1 MINVSNEFKEIVSGN
16 DRTFYASAEI
26 TLNDNTVLNLDN
38 SQLSGLKIDDGGK
51 FGLGTAI
58 INKLTLSINNLNDE
72 FSDYDFTDAIIR
84 PSIGLQ
90 LSETIE
96 TLHKGV
102 FVAENPKAIGS
113 IIHITAFDNMIKF
126 DRPFSEVSQVF
137 PCTIRDLL
145 ITVCNHCG
153 VSLATSTFY
162 NQDFIIKERPDDV
175 ATCRE
180 VISWI
185 AGISVSIA
193 RCNVNGA
200 LELRWYDIET
210 LESEANI
217 DGGKFDSDT
226 PYSSGDSVDGGT
238 FAFNDG
244 DNIDGGNFTDLKK
257 YHHFY
262 SHIQTPT
269 VATDDVVITGVSI
282 PVTAENSVTY
292 GESGYM
298 YTLEGNKLIQ
308 DELDAEYVAEKVG
321 QKIIGMR
328 FRPLSIVV
336 RSDPTVE
343 AGDIAIVST
352 RKGVYQTLISSVSY
366 SVGQPMR
373 IENDAEPP
381 LRNSSKRYSEVTKA
395 VVEARKLIEVETN
408 ARTLAIQNLA
418 NELANSSGLYMTKE
432 QQPDLSFIYYMHD
445 KPTLAESMIV
455 WKLTAEAFGISTD
468 GGTTYPYGLDV
479 NGDAILNRIYAIGL
493 DADYINAGSI
503 RGIEIVTN
511 RGKIAGLNISENGF
525 VSDNDILQI
534 TNSYDGEGNPIRG
547 RIQVRDSIPD
557 PSMGVVNSYT
567 EYTGNGVLISA
578 DKDVDENSLAKRISE
593 LTIDGVSV
601 SETDKTGDTERYLS
615 IMPGIFESDT
625 PNKSFYFTPYTGGD
639 SVIFMDGYGMQVYSD
654 SKIYINAP
662 EIELFGSKD
671 FGQGTVIDGQNFY
684 NIYSKVVANAFDI
697 SLIKSDIQAIK
708 AHLNI

>member
-26 TLNDNTVLNLDN
+26 TLSDNTVLNLDN

-126 DRPFSEVSQVF
+126 DKPFSEVSQVF

-244 DNIDGGNFTDLKK
+244 DNIDGGSFTDLKK

-282 PVTAENSVTY
+282 PITAENSVTY

-321 QKIIGMR
+321 QKIIGIR

-381 LRNSSKRYSEVTKA
+381 LRNSSKRYSEMTKA
-395 VVEARKLIEVETN
+395 IVEARKEIDKKITAYNIAVQQLTN
-408 ARTLAIQNLA
+408 LM
-418 NELANSSGLYMTKE
+418 ANSFGVYKSEETLEDGST
-432 QQPDLSFIYYMHD
+432 IYYMHD
-445 KPTLAESMIV
+445 KPTLAESQTI
-455 WKLTAEAFGISTD
+455 WKMTADAFAVSTD
-468 GGTTYPYGLDV
+468 GGETWNAGFDSEGNAVV
-479 NGDAILNRIYAIGL
+479 NILNAIGVN
-493 DADYINAGSI
+493 ADWINAGSI

-547 RIQVRDSIPD
+547 RIQVRDSIPN
-557 PSMGVVNSYT
+557 PSMGVVNSYA
-567 EYTGNGVLISA
+567 EYTGNGVMVFA
-578 DKDVDENSLAKRISE
+578 DKDADENSLAKRISE
-593 LTIDGVSV
+593 LTLDGVSV
-601 SETDKTGDTERYLS
+601 TETDETGDTEGYLS

-625 PNKSFYFTPYTGGD
+625 RDKMFFFTPYTGGD
-639 SVIFMDGYGMQVYSD
+639 SVMFMDGYGMQVFSD
-654 SKIYINAP
+654 SKVYINAP
-662 EIELFGSKD
+662 EIELFGSKN

-684 NIYSKVVANAFDI
+684 EIYSMVVGNAFDI
-697 SLIKSDIQAIK
+697 NLMKSDIQAIK
-708 AHLNI
+708 AHLNM